1 MDCSLPGSSVH
12 GLFQARVLEW
22 VALAFSER
30 GNITQAYNSGYSLNP
45 SKLLYFFH
53 LLSEHDE
60 WILSRSPFIQG
71 LQNHPFYSLD
81 CVWRMLRAHYIK
93 YRQKTQ
99 KLPMKLMDMTFF
111 IMTIFP
117 CFTWKNCF
125 WLLIENCICSIKSI
139 IPFK

>member
-12 GLFQARVLEW
+12 GIFQARVLEW
-22 VALAFSER
+22 GAIAFSES
-30 GNITQAYNSGYSLNP
+30 GSITQAYNSGYSLNS

-53 LLSEHDE
+53 LLSDHDE
-60 WILSRSPFIQG
+60 WLLSRSPFIQG

-81 CVWRMLRAHYIK
+81 CVWRILRAHYIK

-111 IMTIFP
+111 YYDNISLFYLKKLFLTTYRKLYLFHKIH
-117 CFTWKNCF
+117 N
-125 WLLIENCICSIKSI
+125 SI
-139 IPFK
+139 